1 MFSKYI
7 RVGHLPF

>member
-7 RVGHLPF
+7 V